1 MRSLLTPVRL
11 LPWPGPE
18 GRRAYIPD
26 DNPDGFLTKLADNVE
41 AAQLKTGADVLDLA
55 RGVLDDSKATV
66 SEVRYAAKR
75 LAECLADAL
84 LVAESRGGRLGSP
97 DPDEAVLP

>member
-1 MRSLLTPVRL
+1 M
-11 LPWPGPE
+11 
-18 GRRAYIPD
+18 
-26 DNPDGFLTKLADNVE
+26 
-41 AAQLKTGADVLDLA
+41 
-55 RGVLDDSKATV
+55 
-66 SEVRYAAKR
+66 SELRYAAKQ